1 MSLLLVVFLS
11 VSQKSVQQQQATG
24 LWLQSSR
31 TSFPPSSTSGT
42 EVKKRGG
49 LVESFTLR
57 EKENEHLCI

>member
-42 EVKKRGG
+42 EVKKRG